1 MKNEEYWAQ
10 RAAWDMYQNMTDAE
24 KTADTISDVYRKSSR
39 WLQLQM
45 EEIFEKY
52 QTKHNLSEEEARR
65 LIKEIDTN
73 TVRDML
79 EKLKNGESDKTKKE
93 LLAKLEAPAYSFRI
107 SRLSNLM
114 EQLDTVMQ
122 QVYHQEEQI
131 STAFYE
137 SLAEEAYYRSIY
149 NNQVRSGYAF
159 SFSHISKKQ
168 IDRVLSMNWSGKHY
182 STRIW
187 KNTSQLSETIKEE
200 LLVSTLTGRTER
212 ETAEILQTKFSVGAM
227 QARRLVRTESCF
239 VSNELTAAGFKECG
253 IEYYRFLATLDL
265 RTSKMCRELDQKVF
279 PMSERKTGI
288 NCPPMHPWC
297 RSCILSTIRD
307 EDLKRWGRAAYNPKT
322 RRTEKVPGNMTYAEW
337 YKKYV
342 EGDAEAKAQEKAEK
356 NYSADKKQYERYKE
370 ILGKDAPKTFAKFQD
385 MKYNEPEKWEFA
397 KLDYRR
403 RKELID
409 NPNLKLPNAENAV
422 LPEGKFTKYL
432 FGGDHTEGL
441 AKGAAFESRLGY
453 TKDNWKKLQKAI
465 QESAEKYPAIYKD
478 NNGYGD
484 RYEQKL
490 VLYGIKETP
499 ANVVVG
505 WMHKSDGTLAM
516 TSAYIKEVK
525 KNDHKRI

>member
-24 KTADTISDVYRKSSR
+24 KTADTISDAYRKSSR

-265 RTSKMCRELDQKVF
+265 KTSKTCRELDMKVF
-279 PMSERKTGI
+279 PMNERKIGV
-288 NCPPMHPWC
+288 NYPPMHPWC

-307 EDLKRWGRAAYNPKT
+307 EDLMRWGRDAYNPKT

-385 MKYNEPEKWEFA
+385 MKYNEPEKWEMLKKQVSTYRQIEQKEWTDEFKQKSKEAYKRFA
-397 KLDYRR
+397 KENIFLSTHALSRLPRLNKSGYVNLSEKDLIKILEGTHNYTESADKLVFFNKELQISCFKNKDTGEVISIVR
-403 RKELID
+403 RK
-409 NPNLKLPNAENAV
+409 NPKEEW
-422 LPEGKFTKYL
+422 EG
-432 FGGDHTEGL
+432 
-441 AKGAAFESRLGY
+441 
-453 TKDNWKKLQKAI
+453 
-465 QESAEKYPAIYKD
+465 
-478 NNGYGD
+478 
-484 RYEQKL
+484 
-490 VLYGIKETP
+490 V
-499 ANVVVG
+499 
-505 WMHKSDGTLAM
+505 
-516 TSAYIKEVK
+516 
-525 KNDHKRI
+525 